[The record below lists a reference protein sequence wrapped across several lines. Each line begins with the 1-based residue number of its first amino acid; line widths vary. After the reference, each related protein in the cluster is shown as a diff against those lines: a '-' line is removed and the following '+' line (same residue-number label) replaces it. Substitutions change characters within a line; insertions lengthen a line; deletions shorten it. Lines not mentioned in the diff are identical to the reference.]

1 VVDMTGEHAADSLP
15 EEMGE
20 DFWNERYRSQERI
33 WSGRPNRHL
42 VAEAAGLEPGR
53 ALDVGSGE
61 GADAIWLAER
71 GWRVTALDIST
82 VALDRGAAHAR
93 ERGGEVPGRI
103 TWKRA
108 DVTRWSPDEDAFELV
123 TSQFM
128 HLRERWRARFFAA
141 LASAVAPGGELLV
154 VAHHPRDLEE
164 GVPRPPDPDLFY
176 TGDEVAAALPREEWT
191 VLADEVRAGTTVLGG
206 KTHTVHDLV
215 VRARREA

>member
-1 VVDMTGEHAADSLP
+1 MTGEDTADSLP

-20 DFWNERYRSQERI
+20 DFWNERYRSRERI

-42 VAEAAGLEPGR
+42 VAEAADLEPGR
-53 ALDVGSGE
+53 ALDVGGGE

-82 VALDRGAAHAR
+82 VALDKGAAHAR
-93 ERGGEVPGRI
+93 ERGGDVPGLI
-103 TWKRA
+103 TWQRA
-108 DVTRWSPDEDAFELV
+108 DVTRWSPEEGAFDLV

-128 HLRERWRARFFAA
+128 HLRGRWRARFFAA

-176 TGDEVAAALPREEWT
+176 TGDEVVAALPRREWT
-191 VLADEVRAGTTVLGG
+191 VLADEVRTGTAAVGEETF
-206 KTHTVHDLV
+206 TVHDLV